1 MIASLVN
8 PATVFFGGGTPSLL
22 SLKQLE
28 KILSTF
34 QSQSWGPVGEW
45 TVECNPATVSK
56 DKAEL
61 LKQAGVNR
69 ISMGVQSLDPDLL
82 DRLGRIHSRDQVFRS
97 FDILRSAG
105 FENINLDLMF
115 GIPTQTMAQWQSTL
129 DEITEMKS
137 DHVSCYEV
145 IYEEDTALYRQ
156 LKAGEFDIDEEL
168 AAEMYEALILQM
180 ENSGFLQYEIA
191 NFARSQPGDSASR
204 YPAFAALHNLNYWEG
219 GDFYGVGPAATEWVS
234 GIRRKHWS
242 NTQLYCDQIEKG
254 ARGIEFEETLSTEAR
269 MGESAA
275 FSLRMNAG
283 IDLNS
288 FEKKFGIRAEK
299 HWKEA
304 MEKAQSMS
312 LAELTNES
320 FRLTK
325 KGLRFADA
333 VGSDFVHIAP

>member
-34 QSQSWGPVGEW
+34 QSQSWDPVGEW

-82 DRLGRIHSRDQVFRS
+82 DRLGRIHSREQVFRS

-137 DHVSCYEV
+137 DHISCYEV

-168 AAEMYEALILQM
+168 AAEMYEALILQT

-204 YPAFAALHNLNYWEG
+204 YPAFASLHNLNYWEG

-288 FEKKFGIRAEK
+288 FEKKFGVRAEK

>member
-1 MIASLVN
+1 M
-8 PATVFFGGGTPSLL
+8 
-22 SLKQLE
+22 
-28 KILSTF
+28 
-34 QSQSWGPVGEW
+34 
-45 TVECNPATVSK
+45 
-56 DKAEL
+56 
-61 LKQAGVNR
+61 
-69 ISMGVQSLDPDLL
+69 
-82 DRLGRIHSRDQVFRS
+82 
-97 FDILRSAG
+97 
-105 FENINLDLMF
+105 
-115 GIPTQTMAQWQSTL
+115 
-129 DEITEMKS
+129 
-137 DHVSCYEV
+137 

-156 LKAGEFDIDEEL
+156 LKAGEFDIDEVL
-168 AAEMYEALILQM
+168 AAEMYEALILQT
-180 ENSGFLQYEIA
+180 ENNGFQQYEIA
-191 NFARSQPGDSASR
+191 NFARSQPGDSSKR

-234 GIRRKHWS
+234 GTRRKHWS

-254 ARGIEFEETLSTEAR
+254 TRGIEFEETLNSEAR

-288 FEKKFGIRAEK
+288 FEKRFGVRAEK

-304 MEKAQSMS
+304 MEKAQGMS

-333 VGSDFVHIAP
+333 VGADFVHIAP